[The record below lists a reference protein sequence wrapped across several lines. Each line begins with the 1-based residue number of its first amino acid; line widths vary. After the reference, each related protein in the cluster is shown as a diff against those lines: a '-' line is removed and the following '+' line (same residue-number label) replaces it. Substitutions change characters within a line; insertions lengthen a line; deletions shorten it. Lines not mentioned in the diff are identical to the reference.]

1 VDKWF
6 KKAKMTNVKDKRL
19 EKILEKHISTITY
32 GISKQGELI
41 DNPRTRRVIR
51 NALKEARDYGFIQG
65 KVFEKESYARW
76 KLNELYA
83 KEMGMRTDSPVPR
96 PTEQKDEK
104 PSRWQR
110 LTAFF
115 RKEGKLSR
123 NFKEAK
129 KSKADWD
136 NPQVGASYEL
146 KK

>member
-1 VDKWF
+1 
-6 KKAKMTNVKDKRL
+6 MSNVKDKGL
-19 EKILEKHISTITY
+19 ENILEKLIERSIMTWSY
-32 GISKQGELI
+32 NGEKAI
-41 DNPRTRRVIR
+41 KVFETTPRDAR